1 MASKRIVL
9 AIVQMNLIEP
19 DSKLIDT
26 ALHVSSK
33 ITEPGDYVDSLIAV
47 FSMTKNDRDRGKTII
62 TSMSEAVEKIPSPYE
77 KASALLDIIPLAL
90 QNSDDN
96 TSGHFTSG
104 KPKN

>member
-1 MASKRIVL
+1 MNREIKRLDKVEIDKNPMASKRIVL

-47 FSMTKNDRDRGKTII
+47 FSMTKNDGIEVK
-62 TSMSEAVEKIPSPYE
+62 
-77 KASALLDIIPLAL
+77 
-90 QNSDDN
+90 Q
-96 TSGHFTSG
+96 
-104 KPKN
+104 